1 MMNIVVEGKLCKVIE
16 DLGYQGGYNAKMVL
30 DGDVERCA
38 VSLPGTRTWRFWTPA
53 DRCGGRISRGT
64 GQ

>member
-16 DLGYQGGYNAKMVL
+16 DLGYQGGYHAKMVL

-38 VSLPGTRTWRFWTPA
+38 VRHARTWRFWTA
-53 DRCGGRISRGT
+53 EDRLRGKISRGT